1 MINEILEKYNNKG
14 EFSFRKDDDLK
25 NKCNAPTSYSGIYL
39 IYYKDKLIYIGS
51 SGQLKDGQLKT
62 RVSGLG
68 GIKDRIVNGYHPK
81 FGKVKRRKI
90 FPIIMENSNMNEI
103 LIKWYVTCDNIINFD
118 LPNEIEKRIL
128 NLYLFENENRKPIWH
143 K

>member
-1 MINEILEKYNNKG
+1 
-14 EFSFRKDDDLK
+14 
-25 NKCNAPTSYSGIYL
+25 
-39 IYYKDKLIYIGS
+39 
-51 SGQLKDGQLKT
+51 
-62 RVSGLG
+62 
-68 GIKDRIVNGYHPK
+68 
-81 FGKVKRRKI
+81 
-90 FPIIMENSNMNEI
+90 MENSNMNEI